1 MGNGSSASNKNGAL
15 KETLGDHEER
25 LVIHV
30 KKLVMSQ
37 DLFSS
42 EQRDSKKTCIFNQI
56 APELYFKKNF

>member
-30 KKLVMSQ
+30 KNLVMWH
-37 DLFSS
+37 DLF
-42 EQRDSKKTCIFNQI
+42 EFGAKGLEKN
-56 APELYFKKNF
+56 LYF